1 MVTEG
6 TDLVHDHHVKRP
18 GNFLLFQIVTEPL
31 VFSRKSDKAKPTIV
45 PTGMKFTPYPIYD
58 KDAMYRLNLDPRCV
72 MMHKF
77 SATTTLAFFL
87 LEPEAPS
94 RSTLQSFKTEA
105 QKNEKFNARH
115 VTFSDMETED
125 ENEETVPF
133 DPPAP
138 HNTEEEAIENATR
151 DEIRGKFRRLDAMN
165 RKWNTAHP
173 TAAHR
178 ITKHEL
184 IYVKCFVC
192 RDTITETSADLKM
205 PKTTV
210 SESVKH
216 INKIARPYYED

>member
-1 MVTEG
+1 
-6 TDLVHDHHVKRP
+6 
-18 GNFLLFQIVTEPL
+18 
-31 VFSRKSDKAKPTIV
+31 
-45 PTGMKFTPYPIYD
+45 MKFTPYPIYD

-77 SATTTLAFFL
+77 SATTLAFFL

-94 RSTLQSFKTEA
+94 KSTLQSFKTEA
-105 QKNEKFNARH
+105 QKNEKFNAR
-115 VTFSDMETED
+115 
-125 ENEETVPF
+125 
-133 DPPAP
+133 

-173 TAAHR
+173 TAVHR

-184 IYVKCFVC
+184 IYVKCFVW